1 MGAIRCAGVCSLI
14 ECELGLVFHR
24 FWRAKTGLGRPHF
37 TPDLFFLFV
46 TDLVKNG
53 RAQMDS
59 VVVKVYWSIA
69 LKIAKPD

>member
-37 TPDLFFLFV
+37 TPDLFFV
-46 TDLVKNG
+46 TDLVT
-53 RAQMDS
+53 QMDS

-69 LKIAKPD
+69 LKIAKQD